1 MKRLLVMVV
10 VMTMAAGAC
19 TGSAD
24 ETTTSTLAAPST
36 TPPTTTPTPA
46 TTTTTTTT
54 STLTPA
60 DELVIPEV
68 LGEFALDTIWLDG
81 VALTVAVADTAALR
95 QQGLMFVEDMGD
107 LDGMLFV
114 FESDSSGAFWMKN
127 TLIPLD
133 IAFFDSAGRF
143 VDGFEMEPCVIEN
156 CPTYGPDGSYRYA
169 LEMAA
174 GDMPEDVSV
183 LTFDE

>member
-1 MKRLLVMVV
+1 MKRLLVLVTV
-10 VMTMAAGAC
+10 TTMAAGAC
-19 TGSAD
+19 AGSAD
-24 ETTTSTLAAPST
+24 ETTTSALAAPGT

-46 TTTTTTTT
+46 TTTTTTT
-54 STLTPA
+54 STLAPA
-60 DELVIPEV
+60 DELVIPDV
-68 LGEFALDTIWLDG
+68 LGEFLVDTIWLDG
-81 VALTVAVADTAALR
+81 VALIVAVADTATLR

-114 FESDSSGAFWMKN
+114 FENDSSGAFWMKN

-133 IAFFDSAGRF
+133 IAFFDSAGQF

-174 GDMPEDVSV
+174 GDMPEGVSV